1 MFDIRDLEIIA
12 ALARHRHFARAA
24 AECGISQPAFS
35 ARIKK
40 LELDLGVPLVERGNR
55 YQGLTPE
62 GEIAL
67 KWARQMLD
75 AADGLKQSIAAAKGS
90 VSGQLTLGVVPTAL
104 AYSARIPAAMRAAHP
119 NIALRVYSASS
130 VQIRTGVEDYTFDA
144 GITYLDG
151 IFPPTIETRP
161 LYEERYVLLAPA
173 ALAPRT
179 SGTATWREAAALPLS
194 TLTPEM
200 QNRRIIESVFAGIG
214 VTPNIVF
221 ETNAYTVSLMQV
233 ETGFAATIVPEIL
246 VDKMPPI
253 AKTACLHLHEPE
265 ITRSIGVIF
274 ADRKPRPPV
283 VRALEEVLGA
293 VS

>member
-1 MFDIRDLEIIA
+1 MTADMLAFNDFYKSAATANGGEFVDIWNGFVDENGNFITTGPDINGQVVRLRGSDGINLTRAGRRKVAFYAEKP
-12 ALARHRHFARAA
+12 LKKLLGRAA
-24 AECGISQPAFS
+24 
-35 ARIKK
+35 
-40 LELDLGVPLVERGNR
+40 D
-55 YQGLTPE
+55 
-62 GEIAL
+62 
-67 KWARQMLD
+67 
-75 AADGLKQSIAAAKGS
+75 
-90 VSGQLTLGVVPTAL
+90 
-104 AYSARIPAAMRAAHP
+104 P
-119 NIALRVYSASS
+119 NI
-130 VQIRTGVEDYTFDA
+130 G
-144 GITYLDG
+144 
-151 IFPPTIETRP
+151 
-161 LYEERYVLLAPA
+161 
-173 ALAPRT
+173 
-179 SGTATWREAAALPLS
+179 

-253 AKTACLHLHEPE
+253 AKTACLHLHEPD

>member
-90 VSGQLTLGVVPTAL
+90 VSGQLTLGVGQFLFKLAAL
-104 AYSARIPAAMRAAHP
+104 VEQGRKAVFDIAGGNPELSRDGAHTPVLLCQIVARGIARQRFHAAH
-119 NIALRVYSASS
+119 
-130 VQIRTGVEDYTFDA
+130 A
-144 GITYLDG
+144 GG
-151 IFPPTIETRP
+151 HRAF
-161 LYEERYVLLAPA
+161 
-173 ALAPRT
+173 
-179 SGTATWREAAALPLS
+179 
-194 TLTPEM
+194 
-200 QNRRIIESVFAGIG
+200 
-214 VTPNIVF
+214 
-221 ETNAYTVSLMQV
+221 
-233 ETGFAATIVPEIL
+233 
-246 VDKMPPI
+246 VDQ
-253 AKTACLHLHEPE
+253 
-265 ITRSIGVIF
+265 
-274 ADRKPRPPV
+274 
-283 VRALEEVLGA
+283 
-293 VS
+293 